1 MKRRLLRICALIMII
16 IFTAVS
22 ASSEQLEESMYL
34 FSAFDTEAS
43 VTVALN
49 SSDLI
54 ALGHITY
61 ENLLEQLGE
70 PFLSRYEENGFWGS
84 NVWIYSY
91 VLDVEGTRT
100 AVEFVFNAD
109 DTLEMMRF
117 FPFPLDG
124 EPTGEN
130 YDKASIER
138 FYTYYSM
145 FERELGEP
153 QVQAEKRWLD
163 ETYRNSPD
171 MWDIAFENGDYIYPS
186 VAWVNE
192 NFSVNFVLFASEEQV
207 TAYIYL
213 IIPAENV

>member
-43 VTVALN
+43 VTVTLN

-100 AVEFVFNAD
+100 A
-109 DTLEMMRF
+109 
-117 FPFPLDG
+117 
-124 EPTGEN
+124 
-130 YDKASIER
+130 IER